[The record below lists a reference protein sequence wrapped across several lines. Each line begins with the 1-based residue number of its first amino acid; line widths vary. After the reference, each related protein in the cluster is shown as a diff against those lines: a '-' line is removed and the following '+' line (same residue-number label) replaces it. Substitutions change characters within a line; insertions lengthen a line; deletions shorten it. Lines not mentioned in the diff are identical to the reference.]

1 MRCPFCRVDNDR
13 VTDSRVADDGYGIRR
28 RRECLNCRR
37 RFSTYERPEEI
48 TIKVVKKDGCRE
60 PFLRD
65 KVRNG
70 LARACWKRPVNDEQI
85 DRLVAKIESELYAN
99 FDSEID
105 SRTLGKLV
113 LDHLRDLDQVA
124 FVRFASV
131 YREFEDVTDFVD
143 ELQQIL
149 KKRQSA
155 SRTNSP

>member
-13 VTDSRVADDGYGIRR
+13 VTDSRVVDDGYGIRR

-70 LARACWKRPVNDEQI
+70 VARACWKRPISDEQI
-85 DRLVAKIESELYAN
+85 DGLVANIEGELYAN

-113 LDHLRDLDQVA
+113 LDYLRDLDQVA

-143 ELQQIL
+143 ELQLIL
-149 KKRQSA
+149 KNRQTT
-155 SRTNSP
+155 SRSKTP